1 MGTAIFA
8 FPGDT
13 TNAVVRALPYP
24 RFRLRCVAHVV
35 VPGCLGPESINVEGG
50 IECYC

>member
-13 TNAVVRALPYP
+13 TNAVVHALPHP
-24 RFRLRCVAHVV
+24 QFRLRCVAHVV
-35 VPGCLGPESINVEGG
+35 APGYLGPESINVEGD